1 MAQSAKPPAP
11 TGFTV
16 VCPCCQAS
24 LKIDPVLE
32 AVIHHQP
39 LQKPAAPMEDLAE
52 AVQKLKG
59 AAAKREDAFQKSLSD
74 VKNRESL
81 LNRKFDELLK
91 QAKADPDSGPPKRD
105 LDWD

>member
-1 MAQSAKPPAP
+1 MPQPAKPI
-11 TGFTV
+11 GFEVT
-16 VCPCCQAS
+16 CPCCQAT
-24 LKIDPVLE
+24 LKIDPVLQ

-39 LQKPAAPMEDLAE
+39 LAKPDAPIEDMAE
-52 AVQKLKG
+52 AVQRLKG
-59 AAAKREDAFQKSLSD
+59 AAAKREDAFQKSLHD

-91 QAKADPDSGPPKRD
+91 SAQADPATGPPKRD

>member
-1 MAQSAKPPAP
+1 MAHRPNP
-11 TGFTV
+11 TSFEVT
-16 VCPCCQAS
+16 CPCCQAT
-24 LKIDPVLE
+24 LKIDPELQ

-39 LQKPAAPMEDLAE
+39 LAKPASPMEDLAE

-59 AAAKREDAFQKSLSD
+59 AAARREDAFQKSLSD

-91 QAKADPDSGPPKRD
+91 SAQADPDTGPPKRD

>member
-1 MAQSAKPPAP
+1 MAQPAKPIAFEV
-11 TGFTV
+11 T
-16 VCPCCQAS
+16 CPCCQAK
-24 LKIDPVLE
+24 LKIDPALQ
-32 AVIHHQP
+32 AVIHHQAHAA
-39 LQKPAAPMEDLAE
+39 PAAPIEDLAE

-59 AAAKREDAFQKSLSD
+59 AAAKREDAFQKSLND

-91 QAKADPDSGPPKRD
+91 SAQADPHTGPPKRD

>member
-1 MAQSAKPPAP
+1 MPQSAKPIAFEV
-11 TGFTV
+11 T
-16 VCPCCQAS
+16 CPCCQGI
-24 LKIDPVLE
+24 LKIDPVLQ
-32 AVIHHQP
+32 AVIHHQAP
-39 LQKPAAPMEDLAE
+39 AKPAAPIEDLAE

-59 AAAKREDAFQKSLSD
+59 AAARREDAFQKSLSD

-91 QAKADPDSGPPKRD
+91 SAQADPSTGPPKRD